1 MGGWLDWVI
10 LWVFS
15 NLGDSMTLPTVDVT
29 RMPSRDQTLIMLL
42 DLLSRQLMKPETLI
56 QQTKCSSLTPLSFQ
70 CFRALQLTQFPTSND
85 KKYMHVPRG
94 TANGT
99 CSSARGASCYA
110 TLAAAG
116 HFPSIVLCHRAVL
129 LLMPQCP
136 ADSKAH
142 KANLASRAIWRDR
155 RMLNTIICRNCNV
168 LLVGMKKTASSAA
181 SSILFSP
188 NP

>member
-1 MGGWLDWVI
+1 
-10 LWVFS
+10 
-15 NLGDSMTLPTVDVT
+15 
-29 RMPSRDQTLIMLL
+29 
-42 DLLSRQLMKPETLI
+42 MKPEALI

-142 KANLASRAIWRDR
+142 KANLPSRAIWRDR